1 MLGSEGNMK
10 KKQAILE
17 AATRLFS
24 FKGFKD
30 TSMAELS
37 KMTGVA
43 QGTIF
48 YHFKN
53 KEELFIS
60 ILEAFKV
67 SVIDEFERY
76 VGEEKFKTGMDMIE
90 GAVSFYLYLAGS
102 MEDRFLLLHRHDGY
116 ELAKAN
122 SVCREH
128 LESIYSCFTDI
139 FEQAILLGQ
148 KDGSI
153 ADVHVRKT
161 ALIIFTLVD
170 GVVRFNTYD
179 LYDAGTLYDELI
191 NSCRRILQKQT

>member
-1 MLGSEGNMK
+1 MK
-10 KKQAILE
+10 KKQVILE
-17 AATRLFS
+17 AATRLIS
-24 FKGFKD
+24 LKGFKD

-37 KMTGVA
+37 KMTDVA

-60 ILEAFKV
+60 ILEAFKI
-67 SVIDEFERY
+67 SIIDEFNRY
-76 VGEEKFKTGMDMIE
+76 IAEKNFKTGIDMLE

-102 MEDRFLLLHRHDGY
+102 MEDRFLLLHRHDAY
-116 ELAKAN
+116 ELAKVN
-122 SVCREH
+122 SVCRKH

-148 KDGSI
+148 RDGTI
-153 ADVHVRKT
+153 ATVHVKKT

-191 NSCRRILQKQT
+191 NSCRKILQKQI

>member
-1 MLGSEGNMK
+1 MK

-24 FKGFKD
+24 LKGFRE

-37 KMTGVA
+37 KLTGAA

-48 YHFKN
+48 YHFKS

-67 SVIDEFERY
+67 SIIQEFERY
-76 VGEEKFKTGMDMIE
+76 VGEKHFKTGMDMIE

-102 MEDRFLLLHRHDGY
+102 MEDRFLLLHRHDAY
-116 ELAKAN
+116 ELSKVN
-122 SVCREH
+122 PVCRKH
-128 LESIYSCFTDI
+128 LESIYGCFTNI
-139 FEQAILLGQ
+139 FEKAVLTGQ
-148 KDGSI
+148 KDGTI
-153 ADVHVRKT
+153 ADLPVRKI
-161 ALIIFTLVD
+161 ALIIFTMVD

-191 NSCRRILQKQT
+191 HSCRKILQKQI

>member
-1 MLGSEGNMK
+1 MK

-24 FKGFKD
+24 LKGFKD

-43 QGTIF
+43 QGLIF
-48 YHFKN
+48 YHFKS

-60 ILEAFKV
+60 ILEAFKI
-67 SVIDEFERY
+67 SIINEFERY
-76 VGEEKFKTGMDMIE
+76 VGEKNFKTGMDMIE

-102 MEDRFLLLHRHDGY
+102 MEDRFLLLHRHDAY
-116 ELAKAN
+116 ELAKVN
-122 SVCREH
+122 PVCREH
-128 LESIYSCFTDI
+128 LESIYSCFTNI
-139 FEQAILLGQ
+139 FEQALLLGQ

-153 ADVHVRKT
+153 VDVHVKKT
-161 ALIIFTLVD
+161 ALVLFTMVD

-191 NSCRRILQKQT
+191 NSCRRMLQKQN